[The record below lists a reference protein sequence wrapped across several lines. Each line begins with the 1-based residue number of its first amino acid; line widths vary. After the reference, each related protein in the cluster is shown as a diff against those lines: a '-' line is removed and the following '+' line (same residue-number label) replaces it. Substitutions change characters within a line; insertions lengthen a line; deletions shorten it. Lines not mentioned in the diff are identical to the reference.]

1 MVTDF
6 LKKLNAS
13 NDQLHT
19 LMNKL
24 QMSKFTKDELLFAQ
38 EYVKILGPI
47 ATALDLIQGDNVTL
61 GHVLPMIVNTKKAL
75 TSQSKDLKICQPLL
89 NSALDG
95 IEKRFDSLFDDRT
108 HLLASLSHPE
118 FKTRFIVGQEEKE
131 KAVKLLK
138 AEVSSMSSNVSEG
151 ANKEKEKTVENK
163 SLFFFEDEETTQD
176 EDEVQSF
183 LRSQDRK
190 LLSLKAFPTI
200 ERIFR
205 KYNTILPSSACCER
219 LFSRGKLTFGDKRHS
234 LLDSSA
240 EKQVMLNHNAKFY
253 KKETK

>member
-6 LKKLNAS
+6 LKKLDAS
-13 NDQLHT
+13 PDQLNT

-24 QMSKFTKDELLFAQ
+24 QMSKFSKEELLFAQ

-47 ATALDLIQGDNVTL
+47 ATALDLIQGDNVSL

-75 TSQSKDLKICQPLL
+75 ASQAKDLKICEPLL
-89 NSALDG
+89 KSALDG
-95 IEKRFDSLFDDRT
+95 VKKRFDVLFEDRT

-118 FKTRFIVGQEEKE
+118 FKTRWIMNQDEKE

-138 AEVSSMSSNVSEG
+138 AEVSSMIPNVPDESSEK
-151 ANKEKEKTVENK
+151 KEQTLKTT
-163 SLFFFEDEETTQD
+163 SLFYFEDEETTQE

-183 LRSQDRK
+183 LKCQKRE

-200 ERIFR
+200 GRIFR
-205 KYNTILPSSACCER
+205 KYNTILPSSASCER
-219 LFSRGKLTFGDKRHS
+219 LFSRGKLTFGDKRHR

-240 EKQVMLNHNAKFY
+240 EKQVMLNHNARFY
-253 KKETK
+253 K